1 MATNEQ
7 YKTYLSELIAYY
19 RKYRTLSGS
28 SAIAQRCKVS
38 HFPKELFFRFGLD
51 KKGVEELTSAEV
63 LACREALNERK
74 RENAAA
80 HCRKLMLDG
89 GNDDGDRLSLRPTD
103 FDDVPEGFELIKI
116 SESEEYGYA
125 LRCDLPVDHAGH
137 FMYLMDRDRNVAS
150 EIYARLSGCLGD
162 KVDEVYECRLPLL
175 FINGRA
181 DYTPLYMAK
190 CDNNGTS
197 YYIAKSPLILLC
209 LARMCKLLEKEGWK

>member
-7 YKTYLSELIAYY
+7 YKSYLSELIAYY

-28 SAIAQRCKVS
+28 SVIAQRCKVS

-51 KKGVEELTSAEV
+51 KKGVDELTSAEV

-74 RENAAA
+74 RENAVA

-89 GNDDGDRLSLRPTD
+89 GNDD
-103 FDDVPEGFELIKI
+103 FDDVPEGFELIKM
-116 SESEEYGYA
+116 SDSEEYGYA

-150 EIYARLSGCLGD
+150 EIYGRLSGCLGD

-190 CDNNGTS
+190 CYNNGTS

-209 LARMCKLLEKEGWK
+209 LARMCNLLEKEGWK